1 MDGSRADGREAVM
14 AERRPAVGVGVVVLR
29 ADPGG
34 GAGPE
39 VLLIRRATPPRQGE
53 WSLPGGRQHWG
64 ETLRDA
70 ARREVREET
79 GLEIEILGLLDA
91 VDALIPA
98 AEGAAGGEPDAL
110 AYHYTLIDFAA
121 RAVGGVLQAGDDAA
135 EAVWLP
141 PEEAVRRVAWDETAR
156 IITEAVRA
164 YAPKLR

>member
-1 MDGSRADGREAVM
+1 MT
-14 AERRPAVGVGVVVLR
+14 ERRPAVGVGVVVLR
-29 ADPGG
+29 AAA
-34 GAGPE
+34 GADSGPE
-39 VLLIRRATPPRQGE
+39 VLLIRRATPPRLGE

-98 AEGAAGGEPDAL
+98 DNGAPGAF

-135 EAVWLP
+135 EAAWLP

-156 IITEAVRA
+156 IITEALRA
-164 YAPKLR
+164 YARQYD